1 MTILESTLATA
12 LEAAMRTRLAL
23 DPKTKD
29 AIGNLEGKRVQ
40 LNMSEQK
47 LMVSFDDRQIKV
59 RSDSTDDADMELTGS
74 MASISQALVSNIA
87 DNVVIT
93 GNTDLLEDFRLIFQ
107 SPINANEIA
116 QATKATADWGIAAAK
131 SAFEMASTQFENLR
145 TSKSSRDDVIERLTA
160 IETKLE
166 ELNSRIEELENR

>member
-23 DPKTKD
+23 DPRTKD

-47 LMVSFDDRQIKV
+47 LMVSFDDGQIKV
-59 RSDSTDDADMELTGS
+59 RSDSSNDADMELTGS

-93 GNTDLLEDFRLIFQ
+93 GDTDLLEDFSVTYKRQRNCTSDESHGRLGYRCCQVCI
-107 SPINANEIA
+107 
-116 QATKATADWGIAAAK
+116 
-131 SAFEMASTQFENLR
+131 
-145 TSKSSRDDVIERLTA
+145 
-160 IETKLE
+160 
-166 ELNSRIEELENR
+166 